1 MVGYICELLFVT
13 ITDLIMKKHL
23 LTAFLA
29 AVISA
34 PWACGLNYLNL
45 ETMKVESGSL
55 VPAPVRTV
63 KNATVDG
70 EEGVIKVLDSKQII
84 VK

>member
-1 MVGYICELLFVT
+1 
-13 ITDLIMKKHL
+13 MKKHL

-70 EEGVIKVLDSKQII
+70 
-84 VK
+84 

>member
-1 MVGYICELLFVT
+1 MGYICELLFAT

>member
-1 MVGYICELLFVT
+1 MNLVGYICELLFVT

-70 EEGVIKVLDSKQII
+70 
-84 VK
+84 